1 MSNEI
6 TWSLKTFAFRRQT
19 VSPFA
24 RIEIHHLSKTMDLVE
39 LGRLLFKPLVSLS
52 VQWFQLDELLLHN
65 DLSMLYIPAT
75 LRSEANQEGANYAY
89 AGIRLETITWYTC
102 TVEPVLSGTL
112 LSGHSPLVAVYTGL
126 TVWISIVFHFC
137 FLFIEFL
144 KNLGMV
150 VNYKIIYYSNIIKL
164 RTKPL

>member
-6 TWSLKTFAFRRQT
+6 SCSLKTFAFRRQT

-52 VQWFQLDELLLHN
+52 VQWFHLDELLLHN

-89 AGIRLETITWYTC
+89 AGIRLETITWYT
-102 TVEPVLSGTL
+102 VEPVLSSTL

-137 FLFIEFL
+137 FLFYRISQEFRDQC
-144 KNLGMV
+144 
-150 VNYKIIYYSNIIKL
+150 KL
-164 RTKPL
+164 

>member
-1 MSNEI
+1 MTEIVMSNEI
-6 TWSLKTFAFRRQT
+6 SCSLKTFVFRRQT

-52 VQWFQLDELLLHN
+52 VQWFHLDELLSHN
-65 DLSMLYIPAT
+65 DLPMLYIPAT

-89 AGIRLETITWYTC
+89 AGIRLETITWYT
-102 TVEPVLSGTL
+102 VEPVLSGTL
-112 LSGHSPLVAVYTGL
+112 LSGHSPLVYTGL

-137 FLFIEFL
+137 FLFYRISQEFRDQC
-144 KNLGMV
+144 
-150 VNYKIIYYSNIIKL
+150 KL
-164 RTKPL
+164 

>member
-6 TWSLKTFAFRRQT
+6 TWSLKTFAFKRQT

-39 LGRLLFKPLVSLS
+39 LGRLL
-52 VQWFQLDELLLHN
+52 LLLHN

-89 AGIRLETITWYTC
+89 AGIRLETITWYT
-102 TVEPVLSGTL
+102 VEPVLSGTL
-112 LSGHSPLVAVYTGL
+112 FSGHSPLVAVYTGL

-144 KNLGMV
+144 TNLGMI

>member
-6 TWSLKTFAFRRQT
+6 SCSLKTFVFRRQT

-52 VQWFQLDELLLHN
+52 VQWFHLDELLLHN

-89 AGIRLETITWYTC
+89 AGIRLETITWY

-144 KNLGMV
+144 KNLGMN